1 MEQYLT
7 PEETAALLRV
17 SLASVY
23 RWLRSGRLSA
33 GRAGSRWLITQQ
45 NIDAFLAAPRRKSR
59 AAAGSAGV
67 EVGSGS
73 ASSSTPAH
81 HESARVVGGLA
92 VPTTDAFLE
101 GRPGASA
108 LAGMK
113 RNQKRKK

>member
-7 PEETAALLRV
+7 PEETAVLLRV

-23 RWLRSGRLSA
+23 RWLRLGRLSA
-33 GRAGSRWLITQQ
+33 GRAGSRWLITEQ
-45 NIDAFLAAPRRKSR
+45 NIADFLVAPRRKPR

-67 EVGSGS
+67 EVGPG
-73 ASSSTPAH
+73 SSSAATPAH

-92 VPTTDAFLE
+92 TPHTDALL
-101 GRPGASA
+101 GVAPGSAA
-108 LAGMK
+108 LAAMK